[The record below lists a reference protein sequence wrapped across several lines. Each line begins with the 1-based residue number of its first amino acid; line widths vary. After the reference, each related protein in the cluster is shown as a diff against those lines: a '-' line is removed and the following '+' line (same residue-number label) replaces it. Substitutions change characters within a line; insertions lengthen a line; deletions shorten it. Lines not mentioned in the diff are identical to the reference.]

1 MRSVG
6 VVFET
11 EVHPASVDS
20 GGGEVGEGEVCER
33 RSKSK
38 PEEAKPS
45 EVEEDLLDLDYSG
58 FGPAAVQQDVGWSM
72 RPSPNHNEGNYVFD
86 KRGPML
92 APVRLNQSI
101 TPIPGG
107 FTSPP
112 QHQQPPMPGMQPTM
126 QPTMQ
131 ALQPVSSIH
140 SLQNAPQQLQPVSSL
155 HQIQPMQPTMQP
167 AMQPMQPMQN
177 MQPMQPIQPMQNMQP
192 MQPMQP
198 MQNMQNMQNMQP
210 LQGQSSPPFH
220 SPQPSQPLQPLQPSQ
235 FNAGFASPAPEAV
248 SLFNGPSYNV
258 MNPTRPSSTFS
269 VDYMFSPNPQ
279 EPFSPPQP
287 PAQPFAQ
294 PFAQPPVPPPAPSLL
309 PSRPAQPPSLLGK
322 PADSS
327 KTTIVPLMNPAREP
341 PMPAPAREPPTPTHR
356 RGLSSVVRNA
366 GLVEDDSSED
376 EVDYESRI
384 EKSESQADE
393 ALKRKVMTA
402 LQSAL
407 SDLQLTGIQIRWSE
421 IEVDERIGV
430 GGFAIVY
437 HGMYRGCEVAV
448 KKLRVSRM
456 SAKAIRDFHSEV
468 VLMRALRHPNI
479 VIFMGL
485 VMDPVCLVTEYCH
498 NGNLFDLLHDTV
510 DENEEHYAVQI
521 PWQRRVR
528 IALDVARGMN
538 FLHTSTPIIIHRDL
552 KSLNI
557 LVDEKWTAKVSDFG
571 LSRFKVRRY
580 FLSVDPF

>member
-1 MRSVG
+1 
-6 VVFET
+6 
-11 EVHPASVDS
+11 
-20 GGGEVGEGEVCER
+20 
-33 RSKSK
+33 
-38 PEEAKPS
+38 
-45 EVEEDLLDLDYSG
+45 
-58 FGPAAVQQDVGWSM
+58 
-72 RPSPNHNEGNYVFD
+72 
-86 KRGPML
+86 
-92 APVRLNQSI
+92 
-101 TPIPGG
+101 
-107 FTSPP
+107 
-112 QHQQPPMPGMQPTM
+112 MQP
-126 QPTMQ
+126 
-131 ALQPVSSIH
+131 I
-140 SLQNAPQQLQPVSSL
+140 QN
-155 HQIQPMQPTMQP
+155 
-167 AMQPMQPMQN
+167 MQPMQPLQPMQP
-177 MQPMQPIQPMQNMQP
+177 MQPMQPIQPMQPLQLIQP
-192 MQPMQP
+192 MQPMQA
-198 MQNMQNMQNMQP
+198 

-235 FNAGFASPAPEAV
+235 PSQSSQFNAGFASPAPEAV
-248 SLFNGPSYNV
+248 SLFNGPSYPA
-258 MNPTRPSSTFS
+258 MNPARPSSTFS

-287 PAQPFAQ
+287 SAQPFAQ
-294 PFAQPPVPPPAPSLL
+294 PFAQPTVPPPAPSLL
-309 PSRPAQPPSLLGK
+309 PSRPAQLPSLLGK
-322 PADSS
+322 PAEAS

-341 PMPAPAREPPTPTHR
+341 PAPACEPPTPTPTHR

-571 LSRFKVRRY
+571 LSRFKVLDVLLFSFFLVGCSPRNDDWAVRNVSMDGSGSDRRTH
-580 FLSVDPF
+580 LHRKGRCVLVRNQSVGVAHSENPVRWHAADAGKAIERG

>member
-1 MRSVG
+1 MSFVSLLFCSLRLDPEAYHQPTENERIAQ
-6 VVFET
+6 VVSGEAYNPLNAG
-11 EVHPASVDS
+11 EAESGYPPAGPYDPYMPSSYVDPNAMY
-20 GGGEVGEGEVCER
+20 GGYQYNPADYNAYYADG
-33 RSKSK
+33 SAMY
-38 PEEAKPS
+38 PPS
-45 EVEEDLLDLDYSG
+45 MD
-58 FGPAAVQQDVGWSM
+58 
-72 RPSPNHNEGNYVFD
+72 PNAMY
-86 KRGPML
+86 
-92 APVRLNQSI
+92 
-101 TPIPGG
+101 PG
-107 FTSPP
+107 
-112 QHQQPPMPGMQPTM
+112 MPG
-126 QPTMQ
+126 
-131 ALQPVSSIH
+131 AGYYGQPVDPNSMY
-140 SLQNAPQQLQPVSSL
+140 P
-155 HQIQPMQPTMQP
+155 
-167 AMQPMQPMQN
+167 
-177 MQPMQPIQPMQNMQP
+177 
-192 MQPMQP
+192 
-198 MQNMQNMQNMQP
+198 
-210 LQGQSSPPFH
+210 
-220 SPQPSQPLQPLQPSQ
+220 PQPS
-235 FNAGFASPAPEAV
+235 
-248 SLFNGPSYNV
+248 
-258 MNPTRPSSTFS
+258 
-269 VDYMFSPNPQ
+269 
-279 EPFSPPQP
+279 
-287 PAQPFAQ
+287 AQPFAQ
-294 PFAQPPVPPPAPSLL
+294 PFAQPTVPPPAPSLL
-309 PSRPAQPPSLLGK
+309 PSRPAQLPSLLGK
-322 PADSS
+322 PAEAS

-341 PMPAPAREPPTPTHR
+341 PAPACEPPTPTPTHR

-571 LSRFKVRRY
+571 LSRFKVLDVLLFSFFLVGCSPRNDDWAVRNVSMDGSGSDRRTH
-580 FLSVDPF
+580 LHRKGRCVLVRNQSVGAAHSENPVRWHAADAGKAIERG

>member
-11 EVHPASVDS
+11 EVHPAPVDS

-72 RPSPNHNEGNYVFD
+72 RPIPNHNEGNYVFD

-112 QHQQPPMPGMQPTM
+112 QHQQPPMPGMQATMQPTM

-155 HQIQPMQPTMQP
+155 HQIQHMQPTMQP
-167 AMQPMQPMQN
+167 AMQPIQN

-192 MQPMQP
+192 MQTMQP
-198 MQNMQNMQNMQP
+198 MQPMQP
-210 LQGQSSPPFH
+210 LQGQSSPSFH
-220 SPQPSQPLQPLQPSQ
+220 SPQPSQPSQPLQPSQ

-287 PAQPFAQ
+287 SAQPFAQ

-341 PMPAPAREPPTPTHR
+341 PMPMPAQEPPTPTHR

-407 SDLQLTGIQIRWSE
+407 SDL
-421 IEVDERIGV
+421 V
-430 GGFAIVY
+430 GDRSGRANR
-437 HGMYRGCEVAV
+437 RGR
-448 KKLRVSRM
+448 LRDRVSWNVSR
-456 SAKAIRDFHSEV
+456 
-468 VLMRALRHPNI
+468 LRS
-479 VIFMGL
+479 GR
-485 VMDPVCLVTEYCH
+485 
-498 NGNLFDLLHDTV
+498 
-510 DENEEHYAVQI
+510 EEA
-521 PWQRRVR
+521 
-528 IALDVARGMN
+528 AR
-538 FLHTSTPIIIHRDL
+538 
-552 KSLNI
+552 
-557 LVDEKWTAKVSDFG
+557 
-571 LSRFKVRRY
+571 
-580 FLSVDPF
+580 

>member
-1 MRSVG
+1 M
-6 VVFET
+6 
-11 EVHPASVDS
+11 
-20 GGGEVGEGEVCER
+20 
-33 RSKSK
+33 
-38 PEEAKPS
+38 
-45 EVEEDLLDLDYSG
+45 
-58 FGPAAVQQDVGWSM
+58 
-72 RPSPNHNEGNYVFD
+72 
-86 KRGPML
+86 
-92 APVRLNQSI
+92 
-101 TPIPGG
+101 
-107 FTSPP
+107 
-112 QHQQPPMPGMQPTM
+112 
-126 QPTMQ
+126 
-131 ALQPVSSIH
+131 
-140 SLQNAPQQLQPVSSL
+140 
-155 HQIQPMQPTMQP
+155 
-167 AMQPMQPMQN
+167 
-177 MQPMQPIQPMQNMQP
+177 
-192 MQPMQP
+192 
-198 MQNMQNMQNMQP
+198 
-210 LQGQSSPPFH
+210 
-220 SPQPSQPLQPLQPSQ
+220 
-235 FNAGFASPAPEAV
+235 
-248 SLFNGPSYNV
+248 
-258 MNPTRPSSTFS
+258 
-269 VDYMFSPNPQ
+269 
-279 EPFSPPQP
+279 
-287 PAQPFAQ
+287 
-294 PFAQPPVPPPAPSLL
+294 
-309 PSRPAQPPSLLGK
+309 
-322 PADSS
+322 
-327 KTTIVPLMNPAREP
+327 
-341 PMPAPAREPPTPTHR
+341 
-356 RGLSSVVRNA
+356 VRNA

-571 LSRFKVRRY
+571 LSRFKVRRC
-580 FLSVDPF
+580 FLSVDLF